1 MDHFS
6 PVAGA
11 HIRALVLPVGSIARD
26 RFLLFVHRLQRE
38 ASRIPLADVAPYAAD
53 DGHLLSPKSSKQ
65 GSLLYRF
72 SPSAPSEQ
80 LLQLS
85 PYELFRE
92 PLLVIGV
99 VDGLTGDDE
108 AQKKEL
114 DGAAAYLKERHPRV
128 VHRQLVV
135 LQQEDSKSTSSI
147 AKAVAVTNIDTPH
160 DPSLRAAICDIS
172 ARFLVEFTTYAKALQ
187 ASPSIQTPGQTARNL
202 QRSNSIREHDN
213 RSNSGMSSPAD
224 EGSPSRP
231 PSKAPPLPAT
241 SFDQIPSA
249 NAMTTTRDRSDS
261 RENSQS
267 GPSKAKGHN
276 RNTSNDRIALQGFGS
291 GASAEK
297 SRARGKARVAI
308 VLASIY
314 MMAGRWGDAL
324 PMFVEHTI
332 KARALSDHLW
342 HAKGLENSMLCLL
355 LLAWAGIEF
364 QVPSICDPTTERAG
378 SSTIARASIDARLA
392 AEGMQRQIVR
402 LSVALPDL
410 CKLIVSLYRS
420 HEGALELPTIV
431 PAEATVR
438 ASKLLATLGAARG
451 ELSPSRLQSIIVGHT
466 GQVDQQDQKPVKIA
480 QPLGRPRP
488 YSRTAIAELLAQAQP
503 STDDPLPA
511 ADHVRLLSGIAA
523 AYDMLGLERKK
534 GLTTKDLIARLTQAL
549 LQARKLGAAEMGIHP
564 AAALSVESGSESIL
578 SSSGEMRGIN
588 NLIAEL
594 CAIYGARVLPA
605 IRQETP
611 IFADIRSYGNDNLK
625 RDLLKELAHFS
636 EASPDPHG
644 VLALTASLLR
654 AAGTNSAL
662 DAGTSDIGNAF
673 SREEQMHYATVIN
686 RTVAVSKHLGL
697 TDVHAVYWDP
707 FLVRMVQI
715 LQPSGQRT
723 VIDRTKL
730 NMAQKAANQPIAPGN
745 PLLYDP
751 SASRPGT
758 AAQETFL
765 LVANEPSECIIT
777 LQNPFD
783 IPVDIESLE
792 LVTEGAELASEHQPT
807 TLGPLRFQQVT
818 LMVTPKSV
826 GITKITGCYIK
837 LQGCYPQVFPI
848 VTTSWSAQ
856 APLTVKDLQKQPHQG
871 SDVETTEARL
881 KSLGIEPGY
890 VSATVIDDLPVLQ
903 LENTAALESGLML
916 LEGESRSIE
925 LILRNTSNIAATV
938 FEATDTADVLQRD
951 DEHKLKLRGIRHKRS
966 KSFLPTTTV
975 APGECTTFKFRVEGK
990 AGLSSTHANFYY
1002 QASNNLN
1009 GKHARVVSVPVIM
1022 TVNAALQV
1030 HNLEVLQPGQNEDP
1044 SALLVSF
1051 DIRNV
1056 WPKSVLYECFEK
1068 TARRLEWRRDDTEAP
1083 SQDIQD
1089 GQLAPGE
1096 IRRVYL
1102 TLQHDNSALEKYE
1115 EDPEVART
1123 RFLEQLHVSW
1133 RVEEH
1138 SGYVDLLGLPLSEQA
1153 LDLVRGAPVSV
1164 SISIAPDV
1172 KEISVGTYV
1181 NITATVRDRSRKRN
1195 PLHGEQELLS
1205 VELSSSLD
1213 PQQTSRYFAFAG
1225 NLKRIVPL
1233 KAPKTPDIRI
1243 MSSEESPGHA
1253 PDSAVGPAVAET
1265 KVDFVIC
1272 PLLKGKMEF
1281 EVIVRPVRIGRTMAI
1296 EKGREWIARKGVVVD
1311 VAKAV

>member
-1 MDHFS
+1 DFAVMDPFS

-11 HIRALVLPVGSIARD
+11 QIRALVLPVGSIERD
-26 RFLLFVHRLQRE
+26 RFSLLVHRLQRE
-38 ASRIPLADVAPYAAD
+38 ASLIPLADVAPYAAD
-53 DGHLLSPKSSKQ
+53 DGHLLSPTSSKQ

-72 SPSAPSEQ
+72 SPSLPSEQ
-80 LLQLS
+80 LLHLS

-99 VDGLTGDDE
+99 VDGLAGDE
-108 AQKKEL
+108 HVRKKEL

-128 VHRQLVV
+128 VHRQLLV
-135 LQQEDSKSTSSI
+135 LRRGDREIPTSI
-147 AKAVAVTNIDTPH
+147 EKAVAVANVDTSH
-160 DPSLRAAICDIS
+160 DPSLRAAIGAIS

-187 ASPSIQTPGQTARNL
+187 ASPSIQTPGQTARSL
-202 QRSNSIREHDN
+202 QRSASIRDN
-213 RSNSGMSSPAD
+213 DNPSSSAMSSPAD
-224 EGSPSRP
+224 EGDPSMP
-231 PSKAPPLPAT
+231 PPKAPPLPAT

-249 NAMTTTRDRSDS
+249 NALANTRDRSDS
-261 RENSQS
+261 KENSQS
-267 GPSKAKGHN
+267 GNYKAKGHN
-276 RNTSNDRIALQGFGS
+276 RMSSNDRIALQGFGS

-297 SRARGKARVAI
+297 SRARGKARVGI

-314 MMAGRWGDAL
+314 MMAGRWTDAL
-324 PMFVEHTI
+324 PMFVEHIT

-364 QVPSICDPTTERAG
+364 QVPSICDPTTERSG

-402 LSVALPDL
+402 LSVAIPDL

-431 PAEATVR
+431 PAEAAVR
-438 ASKLLATLGAARG
+438 ISKLLATLGAAGG
-451 ELSPSRLQSIIVGHT
+451 ELSSSNLQPLILGHT
-466 GQVDQQDQKPVKIA
+466 APIAEQEQRRAKIS
-480 QPLGRPRP
+480 QPLGRSRP
-488 YSRTAIAELLAQAQP
+488 YSRIAVAELLAQALP
-503 STDDPLPA
+503 TSDDGLPA
-511 ADHVRLLSGIAA
+511 ADHVRLLSGVAA
-523 AYDMLGLERKK
+523 AYNMLGLERKK
-534 GLTTKDLIARLTQAL
+534 AITIKDLIARLTQAL

-578 SSSGEMRGIN
+578 SSSGEMRGVNDMIV
-588 NLIAEL
+588 EL
-594 CAIYGARVLPA
+594 CTIYGAKVLP
-605 IRQETP
+605 ILRQETP
-611 IFADIRSYGNDNLK
+611 VFADIKDYGNENLK

-644 VLALTASLLR
+644 VLSLTASLLR
-654 AAGTNSAL
+654 AAGPNSAL

-673 SREEQMHYATVIN
+673 SREEQMHYATVIH

-697 TDVHAVYWDP
+697 TDVHAAYWDP

-715 LQPSGQRT
+715 LQPTGQRA

-751 SASRPGT
+751 STSRPGT

-765 LVANEPSECIIT
+765 LVANEASECVVT

-818 LMVTPKSV
+818 LMVTPKAV
-826 GITKITGCYIK
+826 GVTKITGCRIK

-848 VTTSWSAQ
+848 ITTSWSAQ
-856 APLTVKDLQKQPHQG
+856 APLTVKDLQQDSHQG
-871 SDVETTEARL
+871 PDMESTEARL

-990 AGLSSTHANFYY
+990 AGLSSTRANFYY
-1002 QASNNLN
+1002 QASNNFN
-1009 GKHARVVSVPVIM
+1009 NKHARVVSVPVIM

-1030 HNLEVLQPGQNEDP
+1030 HNLDILQPDP
-1044 SALLVSF
+1044 NHNSSSALLVSF
-1051 DIRNV
+1051 DIRNA
-1056 WPKSVLYECFEK
+1056 WPKSVCYECFEK
-1068 TARRLEWRRDDTEAP
+1068 SVRRLEWRRDVPDAHLPPT
-1083 SQDIQD
+1083 SQDAQD

-1102 TLQHDNSALEKYE
+1102 TLPHDSSSSALEPYE
-1115 EDPEVART
+1115 EDPEIARA
-1123 RFLEQLHVSW
+1123 RFLDLLHVSW

-1138 SGYVDLLGLPLSEQA
+1138 SGYVDLSGLPLSEHA
-1153 LDLVRGAPVSV
+1153 LELVRGAPVSV
-1164 SISIAPDV
+1164 TVGVSCASDTREKEVCVGSYVSIM
-1172 KEISVGTYV
+1172 
-1181 NITATVRDRSRKRN
+1181 ATVRDRCSHEKIRGIM
-1195 PLHGEQELLS
+1195 HQDGGEE
-1205 VELSSSLD
+1205 EED
-1213 PQQTSRYFAFAG
+1213 DDEEREFADVAATEFAEAE
-1225 NLKRIVPL
+1225 R
-1233 KAPKTPDIRI
+1233 T
-1243 MSSEESPGHA
+1243 
-1253 PDSAVGPAVAET
+1253 AVAET
-1265 KVDFVIC
+1265 KVEFVIC
-1272 PLLKGKMEF
+1272 PLLKGKLEF
-1281 EVIVRPVRIGRTMAI
+1281 EVVVRPVRIGR
-1296 EKGREWIARKGVVVD
+1296 
-1311 VAKAV
+1311 

>member
-11 HIRALVLPVGSIARD
+11 HIRALVLPVGSIERD

-38 ASRIPLADVAPYAAD
+38 ASLIPLADVAPYAAD

-99 VDGLTGDDE
+99 VDGLTGDED

-135 LQQEDSKSTSSI
+135 LQQEDSESTSSI
-147 AKAVAVTNIDTPH
+147 AKAVTVTDIDTFH
-160 DPSLRAAICDIS
+160 HPSLRAAICDIS

-187 ASPSIQTPGQTARNL
+187 ASPSIQTPGQTARSL

-231 PSKAPPLPAT
+231 PPKAPPLPAT

-249 NAMTTTRDRSDS
+249 NAMPTTRDRSDS
-261 RENSQS
+261 RGSSQS
-267 GPSKAKGHN
+267 GPAKAKGHN
-276 RNTSNDRIALQGFGS
+276 RNSSNDRIALQGFGS

-297 SRARGKARVAI
+297 SRARGKARVGI

-314 MMAGRWGDAL
+314 MMAGRWSDAL
-324 PMFVEHTI
+324 PMFVEHTS

-410 CKLIVSLYRS
+410 CKLNVNLYRS

-438 ASKLLATLGAARG
+438 VSKLLATLGAARG
-451 ELSPSRLQSIIVGHT
+451 ELSPSRLQSIMVGHN
-466 GQVDQQDQKPVKIA
+466 GQIGGQDQKPIKIV

-488 YSRTAIAELLAQAQP
+488 YSRMAIAELLAQAQP

-534 GLTTKDLIARLTQAL
+534 ALTTKDLIARLTQAL

-588 NLIAEL
+588 DMIAEL
-594 CAIYGARVLPA
+594 CAIYGAKIFPA

-654 AAGTNSAL
+654 AAGPNSAL
-662 DAGTSDIGNAF
+662 DAGTSDIANAF

-715 LQPSGQRT
+715 LQPTGKRT

-792 LVTEGAELASEHQPT
+792 LITEGAELASEHQPT

-856 APLTVKDLQKQPHQG
+856 APLTVEDLQKQSHQG
-871 SDVETTEARL
+871 SDMESMEARL

-925 LILRNTSNIAATV
+925 LILRNTSNITATV

-990 AGLSSTHANFYY
+990 AGLSSTQANFYY

-1030 HNLEVLQPGQNEDP
+1030 HNLEVLQPGQHDDP

-1051 DIRNV
+1051 DIRNA

-1068 TARRLEWRRDDTEAP
+1068 TARRLEWRRDDTEGP

-1102 TLQHDNSALEKYE
+1102 TLQHDNSALENYE
-1115 EDPEVART
+1115 EDSELART

-1164 SISIAPDV
+1164 STSMVPDA
-1172 KEISVGTYV
+1172 KDISVGTYV

-1195 PLHGEQELLS
+1195 LLHEEQELLS

-1213 PQQTSRYFAFAG
+1213 QQQASRYFAFAG
-1225 NLKRIVPL
+1225 NLKRVVSL

-1253 PDSAVGPAVAET
+1253 PDSAVESAAAET

-1272 PLLKGKMEF
+1272 PLLRGKLDF
-1281 EVIVRPVRIGRTMAI
+1281 EVVVRPVRIGRMMTEGM
-1296 EKGREWIARKGVVVD
+1296 GREWIARKGMLVD
-1311 VAKAV
+1311 VAKAL